1 MNDDPTGQL
10 PDAVVAAMRGG
21 NKLAAVKRLRESTGI
36 GLKQAKALVDLHGAD
51 AATPA
56 VDASGLVLPQSVR
69 DAMDAGRKVEAIR
82 LLREQTG
89 QGLRDAKEAVE
100 VYAAS
105 TATGDPEWSPGAVA
119 KSGNGWSLAVVLL
132 LVAAL
137 LYFLFGGA
145 VG

>member
-1 MNDDPTGQL
+1 MNNDSTGPL
-10 PDAVVAAMRGG
+10 PDAVVAAADCG

-36 GLKQAKALVDLHGAD
+36 GLLQAKALVDLHGSD
-51 AATPA
+51 VVTPA

-69 DAMDAGRKVEAIR
+69 DAMDAGRKREAIR

-89 QGLRDAKEAVE
+89 QGPRDAREAVE

-105 TATGDPEWSPGAVA
+105 TATGDAALSPGAVA
-119 KSGNGWSLAVVLL
+119 KSDNRWWLVVVLA

-137 LYFLFGGA
+137 LYFLFGDA